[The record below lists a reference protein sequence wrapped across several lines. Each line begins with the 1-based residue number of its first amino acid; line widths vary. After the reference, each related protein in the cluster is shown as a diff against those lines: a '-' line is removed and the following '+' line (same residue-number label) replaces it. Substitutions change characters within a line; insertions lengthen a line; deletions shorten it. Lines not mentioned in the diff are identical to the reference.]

1 MNKKYSKYFNK
12 HGYCVVENII
22 SKELLDFIN
31 IEYDILMKA
40 DKAFINPDPNNIYYR
55 GDDQIPKSFSW
66 YSPFVSESLLVYLN
80 QKASEIFGVD
90 VSPSYSYTRMYYKG
104 ADMKIHS
111 DRPSCQFS
119 GTINLSIKGKPWPIW
134 FIDRNNNKVAVNLNP
149 GDICF
154 YKGTDLKH
162 WRDEFEGEEMLQF
175 FLHYV
180 ETDGIYKDHIFDQ
193 RPALGLAK

>member
-1 MNKKYSKYFNK
+1 
-12 HGYCVVENII
+12 
-22 SKELLDFIN
+22 
-31 IEYDILMKA
+31 
-40 DKAFINPDPNNIYYR
+40 
-55 GDDQIPKSFSW
+55 
-66 YSPFVSESLLVYLN
+66 
-80 QKASEIFGVD
+80 
-90 VSPSYSYTRMYYKG
+90 MYYKG

-134 FIDRNNNKVAVNLNP
+134 FIDRNNDKVAVNLNP

-154 YKGTDLKH
+154 YKGTDLEH